1 MTDVTILQLPAASA
15 ISATDVFP
23 VVQGTVT
30 AQITAAQMFNG
41 GLTTQI
47 LVGGGASALPVWTV
61 ATGTGAPVRAT
72 SPTIA
77 SPNFTG
83 TVALPSYTVSGVMA
97 TSAPATT
104 IASATTIA
112 PAQQIV
118 FISGTTAIASIT
130 PPAPIASGGGQITLI
145 PTGAFTT
152 NTLGNI
158 AIASVAVVSKALI
171 MTYDSTTTKWY
182 PSY

>member
-30 AQITAAQMFNG
+30 AQMTAAQMFAG

-47 LVGGGASALPVWTV
+47 LVGAGASALPVWTV
-61 ATGTGAPVRAT
+61 ATGTGAPVRAQT
-72 SPTIA
+72 PTIN

-83 TVALPSYTVSGVMA
+83 TLTFPSFSVSGTIA
-97 TSAPATT
+97 TSAPAGTL
-104 IASATTIA
+104 ASATTIA
-112 PAQQIV
+112 PTQV
-118 FISGTTAIASIT
+118 VSFVSGTTAIATIT
-130 PPAPIASGGGQITLI
+130 PPSPISAGGGIIVLI
-145 PTGAFTT
+145 PTAAFTT

-158 AIASVAVVSKALI
+158 ALASTAVINKALI